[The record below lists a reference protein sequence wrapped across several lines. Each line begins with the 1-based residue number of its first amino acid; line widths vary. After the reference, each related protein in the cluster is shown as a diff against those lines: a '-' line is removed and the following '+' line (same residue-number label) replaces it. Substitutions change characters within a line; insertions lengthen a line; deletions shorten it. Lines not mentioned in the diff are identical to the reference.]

1 MGKPPKEAKLKTL
14 FVAKEQLKRQLKL
27 LKFMGFDFL
36 SLRDLLLNKKVKKGV
51 LLTSLYFISMPE
63 VKSKLSK
70 SQKAAILLMAMP
82 PQVAVEI
89 MKELSDDEIQEIILH
104 ATSLEGITLKD
115 IEDIAKEFIEEYK
128 ATTFLSPDMD
138 KLLEFA
144 RKVLPPDKFAK
155 IYEFLSSSNLI
166 KSFQELEKV
175 DSKVLASILRNEHP
189 QTIAV
194 VLSQLSPAKS
204 AEILKQLP
212 DSLSVEVVKRL
223 ATLENISP
231 EFFGELIEVLAEEIR
246 SMGVS
251 GIMQKMEGIS
261 LAAELLNILD
271 KDTTNKILSKLDEED
286 PYLSEKIK
294 EKMFTFEDIRKLD
307 NRAIVEILKAVDKS
321 TLIIALKG
329 APEDIREKFFSN
341 MSKKAADIMREDME
355 ALGPVRASEVEKAQK
370 QVVKVIKS
378 LAEQGVIDISG
389 GEAYV

>member
-1 MGKPPKEAKLKTL
+1 
-14 FVAKEQLKRQLKL
+14 
-27 LKFMGFDFL
+27 
-36 SLRDLLLNKKVKKGV
+36 
-51 LLTSLYFISMPE
+51 MPE

-166 KSFQELEKV
+166 KSFQELERV
-175 DSKVLASILRNEHP
+175 DSKVLANILRNEHP

-194 VLSQLSPAKS
+194 VLSQLSPTKS
-204 AEILKQLP
+204 AEVLKQLP

-231 EFFGELIEVLAEEIR
+231 EFF
-246 SMGVS
+246 
-251 GIMQKMEGIS
+251 
-261 LAAELLNILD
+261 AELLNILD
-271 KDTTNKILSKLDEED
+271 KDTTNKILAKLDEED

-321 TLIIALKG
+321 TLIVALKG
-329 APEDIREKFFSN
+329 APEDIKEKFFSN

-355 ALGPVRASEVEKAQK
+355 ALGPVKASEVEKAQK

-378 LAEQGVIDISG
+378 LADQGVIDISG